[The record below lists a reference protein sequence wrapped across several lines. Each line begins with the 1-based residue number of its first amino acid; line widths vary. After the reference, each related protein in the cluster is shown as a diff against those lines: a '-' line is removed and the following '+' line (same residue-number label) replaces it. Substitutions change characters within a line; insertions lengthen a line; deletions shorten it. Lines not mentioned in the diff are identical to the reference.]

1 MIINKIKFLLLDY
14 LFSTDSN
21 MLKSLNEFKNVI
33 NTLTFSC
40 DTIILPTSIQQYDH
54 SHKLLVS
61 SIINPLCTF
70 GVSTEVE
77 VQLVNIQQRNRNK
90 LQQLQVDLKNID
102 DKLATEKYQ
111 QNTSQRTKTK
121 DLTKVF

>member
-1 MIINKIKFLLLDY
+1 
-14 LFSTDSN
+14 
-21 MLKSLNEFKNVI
+21 MLESLNQFKNVI

-40 DTIILPTSIQQYDH
+40 DTIILPISIQQYDN

-70 GVSTEVE
+70 GVSTDVE
-77 VQLVNIQQRNRNK
+77 VQLVDVQQRNRKK

-121 DLTKVF
+121 DLTKVFWFCL